1 MGTVSAVDVLLAVA
15 GCAVTALT
23 IVGMVLITPR
33 GGVDLSADERESQ
46 GADLSR
52 ADTRPAAGA
61 EAANGRADLPV
72 AELR

>member
-1 MGTVSAVDVLLAVA
+1 VTGLDVLLAVV

-33 GGVDLSADERESQ
+33 GGVDLYADEPDSQ

-52 ADTRPAAGA
+52 ANARHAADV
-61 EAANGRADLPV
+61 EPANGRVGSAV
-72 AELR
+72 GKLR